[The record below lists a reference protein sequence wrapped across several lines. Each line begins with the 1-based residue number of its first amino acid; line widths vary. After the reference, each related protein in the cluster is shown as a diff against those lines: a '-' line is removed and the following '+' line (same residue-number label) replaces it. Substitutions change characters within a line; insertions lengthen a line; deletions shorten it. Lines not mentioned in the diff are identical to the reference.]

1 LPIADLRQSNS
12 IRQNGVY
19 WSKSPVNRVVNL
31 RNYGVAVIACGVA
44 LVVARPLSASSS
56 CFLLAVIASSLFGG
70 RGPGL
75 LAVGLSAIAFDLF
88 FLPSPLPF
96 SGDPS
101 SYLRFGIFL
110 AAAIAATQLIEAKKR
125 IEETLRLTQTR
136 LSRATQIAT
145 VAELAASIAHEISQ
159 PLSAVVANGQACTQW
174 LAAEP
179 PNMTNARVAAERI
192 VRDGKDAGEV
202 VRRIRALFKKSALTM
217 VDLDVNNVIDEVLR
231 LIRTEAVKKRV
242 TVETDLEK
250 KLPSVQ
256 GDRVQLHQVIFNL
269 LLNGIEAM
277 EVLNDRPR
285 ELQICS
291 KRGDQ
296 DTIVVE
302 IRDHGTGVADAEKA
316 FEAFYTTKERGMG
329 MGLAICRSIVEA
341 HGGHLGITPSP
352 GPGTTFFF
360 TLPLGSNQSR

>member
-1 LPIADLRQSNS
+1 MNPLVKMRHYALAA
-12 IRQNGVY
+12 
-19 WSKSPVNRVVNL
+19 
-31 RNYGVAVIACGVA
+31 VACTVA
-44 LVVARPLSASSS
+44 LVIARPLKAESS
-56 CFLLAVIASSLFGG
+56 CFLLAIIVSSLFGG

-75 LAVGLSAIAFDLF
+75 LAVGLSAIAFDIF

-96 SGDPS
+96 SSGPS
-101 SYLRFGIFL
+101 SYLRFGAFL
-110 AAAIAATQLIEAKKR
+110 AAAITASQLIEAKKR
-125 IEETLRLTQTR
+125 IEETLRRTQMR

-174 LAAEP
+174 LSAEP

-202 VRRIRALFKKSALTM
+202 VRRIRALFKKNALTM
-217 VDLDVNNVIDEVLR
+217 ADLDVNSVIEEVLR
-231 LIRTEAVKKRV
+231 LIRTEVVRKQI
-242 TVETDLEK
+242 TVEIDLEK
-250 KLPSVQ
+250 KLPVVR
-256 GDRVQLHQVIFNL
+256 GDRVQLQQVIFNL

-277 EVLNDRPR
+277 EAVNDRPR
-285 ELQICS
+285 ELRICS
-291 KRGDQ
+291 KPRGP
-296 DTIVVE
+296 DTIIVE
-302 IRDHGTGVADAEKA
+302 IRDHGTGLVEAEKV
-316 FEAFYTTKERGMG
+316 FEAFYTTKKEGMG

-341 HGGHLGITPSP
+341 HGGDLGITSSP